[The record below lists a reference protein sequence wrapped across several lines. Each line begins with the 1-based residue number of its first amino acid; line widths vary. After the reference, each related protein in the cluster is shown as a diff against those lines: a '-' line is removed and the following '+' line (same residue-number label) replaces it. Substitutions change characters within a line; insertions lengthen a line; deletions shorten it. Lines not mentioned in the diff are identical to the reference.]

1 MHIETATTIP
11 DNDEQTATTTT
22 SFTDL
27 YNLYEIIGKG
37 PFSVVRR
44 CTNKSG
50 DKQYAVKI
58 IDVEQFTATPGFTA
72 EDLRREASI
81 CASLKHP
88 HIVELYETFE
98 AEGCLFM
105 VFEYMDGSDL
115 CFEIEKRALAGF
127 VYSEA
132 VASHYM
138 RQIFE
143 AIRYIHERGIIHR
156 DLKPHCVLL
165 SSKEN
170 AAPVKLGG
178 FGVAL
183 QLPESGFVQAGR
195 IGTPAFMAPEV
206 VNKESPGFGRPVD
219 MWALGV
225 MLYVLLAG
233 NLPFAGTRNRVFEM
247 IAKGVCNM
255 QSKQWEHISESAKDL
270 VTRLLCLNQNER
282 ITIQDALAH
291 PWIREREKFALR
303 KHLPD
308 TVEELRKFN
317 ARRKLK
323 GVVLAAVS
331 SPLWSQIPICSS
343 MTATNLSGNMTR
355 DLSPTTNP
363 NDFDDMASSA
373 VSQIL
378 DSLEDTQWLT
388 IGDRVELDFLQKLFE
403 DKQLQTLLELYDRIN
418 SDEIR
423 PYRPPEFNALQT
435 VTDVISIIEQ
445 GSYSDK
451 STNSHDLLE
460 ILLEPHVQVRTMMNF
475 FELDYH

>member
-1 MHIETATTIP
+1 
-11 DNDEQTATTTT
+11 
-22 SFTDL
+22 
-27 YNLYEIIGKG
+27 
-37 PFSVVRR
+37 
-44 CTNKSG
+44 
-50 DKQYAVKI
+50 
-58 IDVEQFTATPGFTA
+58 
-72 EDLRREASI
+72 
-81 CASLKHP
+81 
-88 HIVELYETFE
+88 
-98 AEGCLFM
+98 
-105 VFEYMDGSDL
+105 MDGSDL

-138 RQIFE
+138 RQILE
-143 AIRYIHERGIIHR
+143 AVRYIHDRGIIHR

-170 AAPVKLGG
+170 AAPIKLGG

-183 QLPESGFVQAGR
+183 QLPESGLIQASR

-206 VNKESPGFGRPVD
+206 VNKESLGFGRPVD

-225 MLYVLLAG
+225 MLYALLTG
-233 NLPFAGTRNRVFEM
+233 TLPFAGTRNRVFDM
-247 IAKGVCNM
+247 ITKGVYNM
-255 QSKQWEHISESAKDL
+255 KSKQWEQISESAKDL
-270 VTRLLCLNQNER
+270 VTRLLCLDQNER
-282 ITIQDALAH
+282 ITINEALMH

-323 GVVLAAVS
+323 GAVLAAVS
-331 SPLWSQIPICSS
+331 SPRWSQIPRFSP
-343 MTATNLSGNMTR
+343 MTTANPSLTMMK
-355 DLSPTTNP
+355 DMVTTNS

-403 DKQLQTLLELYDRIN
+403 DKQLRTLLELYDRIN
-418 SDEIR
+418 SDDIR
-423 PYRPPEFNALQT
+423 PYNIPHSNAVQIVSDIIT
-435 VTDVISIIEQ
+435 VIEQ
-445 GSYSDK
+445 DSYQNK
-451 STNSHDLLE
+451 SANIHDLLD
-460 ILLEPHVQVRTMMNF
+460 ILLEPHLQALLQAHDVVAHEVYGDDAIRIAPPCIGNNIIASDSGLDNEYGGHNGSGSNEVGDDRLSDLPCDVTRVRLVQFQRNTDEPLVIYRNRTTKEKSMRF
-475 FELDYH
+475 F